1 MGLEEV
7 EVVKRL
13 FYYPRGREKK
23 IDRLGRNGS
32 WQGQQRFD
40 TQLQDFLFF
49 FPSTSYSQQ
58 PEPPTQIQTR
68 KLSEECGLESGEAD
82 EDERGRGCFDLL
94 GGSDGIRKRR
104 KRARRDGGGGGVGG
118 REGEREENM

>member
-1 MGLEEV
+1 MTGWGGTDPG
-7 EVVKRL
+7 RGNSDSTRSCRI
-13 FYYPRGREKK
+13 FY
-23 IDRLGRNGS
+23 
-32 WQGQQRFD
+32 
-40 TQLQDFLFF
+40 F

-94 GGSDGIRKRR
+94 GGGDGIRKRR
-104 KRARRDGGGGGVGG
+104 KRARRDGGAWGGV
-118 REGEREENM
+118 REKGKRICRRKEKNKGPAHEQESGSRSR

>member
-49 FPSTSYSQQ
+49 FPLPVTHNNQSHPLKYRRASSAKNAVWNLEKQMR
-58 PEPPTQIQTR
+58 TR
-68 KLSEECGLESGEAD
+68 
-82 EDERGRGCFDLL
+82 
-94 GGSDGIRKRR
+94 
-104 KRARRDGGGGGVGG
+104 GGGVVLICW
-118 REGEREENM
+118 GEVME